1 MFENQYLTYDEY
13 HTDLKGSLTE
23 DAFNLLEFEAR
34 AKIDDMTSGRLK
46 DLDTQID
53 EVKLCIFKLISVLNE
68 NNTSIKSESVDGYSI
83 TLMDT
88 KTLEKAKETIIREYL
103 STSNLNDDYNT
114 PYLYRGFNSVTCVS

>member
-88 KTLEKAKETIIREYL
+88 NTLEKAKETIIREYL
-103 STSNLNDDYNT
+103 SNSNLDDYYNT
-114 PYLYRGFNSVTCVS
+114 PYLYRGFNGVDCVS

>member
-88 KTLEKAKETIIREYL
+88 NTLEKAKETIIREYL
-103 STSNLNDDYNT
+103 SNSNLDDDYNT
-114 PYLYRGFNSVTCVS
+114 PYLYRGFNGVDCVS